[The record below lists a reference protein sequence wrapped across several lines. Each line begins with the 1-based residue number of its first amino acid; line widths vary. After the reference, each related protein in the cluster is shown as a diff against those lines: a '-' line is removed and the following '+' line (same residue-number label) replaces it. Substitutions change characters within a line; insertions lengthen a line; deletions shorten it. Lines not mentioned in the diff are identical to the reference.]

1 MGLIFLFTPLSI
13 TSLRSVTVGS
23 GRSGGAFCSL
33 FAKVSNFI
41 QKAIVF
47 WGTGV
52 TSSANT
58 FVTICFTERYTEASP
73 TPPKG
78 GETSLQVFCRKYQIK
93 EPSPYPSCAHRH
105 SSPLYFPSVS
115 DRWFGGVGGGFLF
128 PITQSQSQNHKKDF
142 QCVKRDSYII

>member
-1 MGLIFLFTPLSI
+1 MGLI
-13 TSLRSVTVGS
+13 LRSALLPS
-23 GRSGGAFCSL
+23 RERSGGAVGEAFSFL

-73 TPPKG
+73 SPYSLPRPLRREGSAYAHTRDKG
-78 GETSLQVFCRKYQIK
+78 WALYLIVFCKILANLH
-93 EPSPYPSCAHRH
+93 SPP
-105 SSPLYFPSVS
+105 
-115 DRWFGGVGGGFLF
+115 FGGAGGGCRVGLF
-128 PITQSQSQNHKKDF
+128 IPNHTITITKSQKGFST
-142 QCVKRDSYII
+142 CKRDSYIL